1 MEAIFL
7 ILGKEKAA
15 FGNNRSVVIVV
26 NASDGR
32 TGNGIRE
39 FLEYYIL
46 VILDEGA
53 SAVGKIIEVIQERS
67 SDNTQYRP
75 GSALQVADEEVEGTV
90 AMLLREKCIKRS
102 DCEGAYEITD
112 QGKKV
117 LEEANAIKESTS
129 RSKEEAVERLISL
142 LDPDPPEKYVLD
154 VGTGDGYLAFKLAE
168 AGFKILGIDSSDFG
182 YSKDS
187 IQKAREKING
197 EKNYDLEFRV
207 ADVRGL
213 ADMENTF
220 DYVVASQA
228 VHCMKDQ
235 RGCLEAICHLLRG
248 GGKFISADLLVG
260 LRCFFV
266 HGFHCFLALSKE
278 EWEQTLAGC
287 GYTNVKLHEVNDFC
301 VVEAQKPTAG

>member
-7 ILGKEKAA
+7 ISEKEKTVLES
-15 FGNNRSVVIVV
+15 NRSVVIVV
-26 NASDGR
+26 NTSDGR

-39 FLEYYIL
+39 FLEYYVP

-53 SAVGKIIEVIQERS
+53 STAGKIIEVIQERS

-102 DCEGAYEITD
+102 DCEGTYEITD
-112 QGKKV
+112 QGKKA
-117 LEEANAIKESTS
+117 LQEANAVKESTS
-129 RSKEEAVERLISL
+129 RSKEEAIERLISL
-142 LDPDPPEKYVLD
+142 LDPGPPEKYVLD
-154 VGTGDGYLAFKLAE
+154 VGTGKGYLAFKLAE
-168 AGFKILGIDSSDFG
+168 AGFKVLGIDSSDFG

-187 IQKAREKING
+187 IQEAREKING

-207 ADVRGL
+207 ADVREL

-235 RGCLEAICHLLRG
+235 RGCLEAICHLLKA

-287 GYTNVKLHEVNDFC
+287 GYTNAKLHEVNDFC
-301 VVEAQKPTAG
+301 VVEAQKSTAG